1 MFCHFRTLCMKGLN
15 INYLEWM
22 ICDIK
27 QKGMEYLHIIKL
39 QPILG
44 VRKNAPWEKGPPG
57 KKSPEN

>member
-1 MFCHFRTLCMKGLN
+1 
-15 INYLEWM
+15 M